1 MKKNYISFIVTGIF
15 TIISTITYAQ
25 NIGINT
31 NSPDAAAALDVRS
44 ASGKKQGVLFPTV
57 ALTATGDA
65 ATITTPPTGLIV
77 WNDGTGGLSPAGYYY
92 NSGTAGAPSWTK
104 VANGAVMTTTLTN
117 GKIWIGNASNIA
129 TEQTM
134 SGDVTMTN
142 VGVTTIGNDKVT
154 SAKILDGT
162 IATVD
167 VASNAIDGT
176 KIDIASTTNGSLMY
190 YNGTD
195 WVNLAPGTAG
205 QILKTNGTAAPTWVD
220 ANTTLTK
227 KDITT
232 STTGVTI
239 GSGTGQVIGASNV
252 TVDVATNSS
261 TSPGLV
267 ASGSGQAIKVWG
279 TDASGNPAW
288 KDPNGQ
294 LTKKDIVPNTSSVVI
309 VSNGTG
315 QVVGA
320 SNVTVDVQGTA
331 GGVLYGKGAGTA
343 AAFNAAGTTGQML
356 ESGVAGAPTWIDKSA
371 ILKSQNGLTTVTTG
385 GSATATS
392 PYVELGGSLYKST
405 TVTQA
410 ANTLAFTSTATNG
423 FSVDGTTF
431 SVDAANDRVGIGTAA
446 PGVKLEVNSG
456 GGTNTSL
463 KCEHTGSNFIV
474 RPVSSGGNSTI
485 IENTGGGAIAINPSG
500 GNVGIG
506 TTTINEKLTIAGNAS
521 ISDANTLEFG
531 KNVSGKEANA
541 GKIGY
546 QTFTTGALDIVGA
559 GTASGSRSVKLWD
572 NVTVSGLAG
581 TGNRVVTANSNG
593 TLETKEN
600 SMWTVSSNMGSSPD
614 DLSGG
619 DLTAD
624 GADDVTYIRNLG
636 FTVII
641 NGVSYTQ
648 VSICTNGW
656 IAFGNVGTTTT
667 TFGAA
672 ALPLSFTNNP
682 LIMPYMTD
690 LKDFGSGEWIR
701 EYVMNDV
708 YITEWRMRAYTT
720 GTTNWVV
727 RFQVQIHK
735 SGLINVKYYDPM
747 QPQLNGQAHNID
759 GTSRNTVIGFQ
770 TDGGANARF
779 HQITYN
785 AKVMDDNNEISEGW
799 SVSPVR

>member
-1 MKKNYISFIVTGIF
+1 MKKNYLSSFVTGIF
-15 TIISTITYAQ
+15 TIISTITFAQ

-205 QILKTNGTAAPTWVD
+205 QILKTNGAAAPTWVD
-220 ANTTLTK
+220 ANTT
-227 KDITT
+227 
-232 STTGVTI
+232 
-239 GSGTGQVIGASNV
+239 
-252 TVDVATNSS
+252 
-261 TSPGLV
+261 
-267 ASGSGQAIKVWG
+267 
-279 TDASGNPAW
+279 
-288 KDPNGQ
+288 

-392 PYVELGGSLYKST
+392 PYVELGGSLYKAT

-474 RPVSSGGNSTI
+474 RPVSSGGNSTVV
-485 IENTGGGAIAINPSG
+485 ENTGGGAIAINPNG

-559 GTASGSRSVKLWD
+559 GTSSSNRMVKLWD

-581 TGNRVVTANSNG
+581 TGNRLVYADASGLLKSDIPTYNIASSLHPSNDDITGWNTIRSACADDAVG
-593 TLETKEN
+593 TINFGFNFKIN
-600 SMWTVSSNMGSSPD
+600 GINYSSGWISTNGILGFGSSSTTAYTNTNLPASVSTDPMCFFHWD
-614 DLSGG
+614 DDGSNLQRYVVLGTSPNQICYIHSRQSENTGCSSG
-619 DLTAD
+619 A
-624 GADDVTYIRNLG
+624 
-636 FTVII
+636 
-641 NGVSYTQ
+641 SQ
-648 VSICTNGW
+648 V
-656 IAFGNVGTTTT
+656 
-667 TFGAA
+667 
-672 ALPLSFTNNP
+672 
-682 LIMPYMTD
+682 
-690 LKDFGSGEWIR
+690 
-701 EYVMNDV
+701 DV
-708 YITEWRMRAYTT
+708 YITLHETSNVMS
-720 GTTNWVV
+720 V
-727 RFQVQIHK
+727 RYV
-735 SGLINVKYYDPM
+735 
-747 QPQLNGQAHNID
+747 A
-759 GTSRNTVIGFQ
+759 IGSNADTQ
-770 TDGGANARF
+770 GANA
-779 HQITYN
+779 TYGFQFAGGSSAYAVPLGYN
-785 AKVMDDNNEISEGW
+785 TKLLDDNNGNQSW
-799 SVSPVR
+799 SIDFGK